1 MSGERPSGSEF
12 GRWAGAI
19 VDDLLRL
26 RPEWACW
33 LGDHRHDDRI
43 DDRSAAGRAGERT
56 VLADRRAEFAELDR
70 DRLDPED
77 RVDAALIAGEL
88 DRRIFEI
95 DELREVEWN
104 PLVYNPGEAL
114 YPLVTRDVLALPDR
128 VRAITARLELLPD
141 LVLTARRQLDRPP
154 RVHVETALARQPGTR
169 SLLGDEISRLVAVDP
184 GLRRIVEPAQRR
196 ALDALADHEVDLRRL
211 LDGPHRSPRLGP
223 ARFERALQLTVGAP
237 VSAAELAGRAAAHIE
252 EVTEQLEQAALDFL
266 GGRAGAPVGDRSA
279 TIRAALDRVAEH
291 HPDDATV
298 TARARAVLADATDAV
313 RRLGLV
319 TIPDDPVRIEVM
331 PPFRRGVAVAY
342 CDPAG
347 PLEEGGTTSFAISP
361 TPAGWSSDQIL
372 SFYREY
378 NDAMLVNLAVHE
390 AMPGHVV
397 QLAHARRFR
406 GSSPVRQVF
415 WNGPFVEG
423 WAVHAER
430 IMVEHGH
437 GGPAVRLQ
445 QLKMALRMAINTLLD
460 VGVHAG
466 ELTEPEAMELM
477 TRRGFQEEGEAALKW
492 RRAQLSAAQ
501 LSTYFAGY
509 SELAGLFARLGT
521 VSCYDQVLAHGSPP
535 PALLGELLGVPAAA
549 G

>member
-1 MSGERPSGSEF
+1 MAGESSSGSEF
-12 GRWAGAI
+12 GRLAGAV

-26 RPEWACW
+26 RPEWACG

-43 DDRSAAGRAGERT
+43 DDRSAAGRVVERA
-56 VLADRRAEFAELDR
+56 VLASRRAELAAFDPG
-70 DRLDPED
+70 RLDAEE
-77 RVDAALIAGEL
+77 RVDAAMLAGEL

-95 DELREVEWN
+95 DELRDVEWN

-114 YPLVTRDVLALPDR
+114 HPLVTRGVLPLPDR

-154 RVHVETALARQPGTR
+154 RVHVETALARQLGTR
-169 SLLGDEISRLVAVDP
+169 SLVGDEISRLTADDP
-184 GLRRIVEPAQRR
+184 GLRRVVEPAQRR
-196 ALDALADHEVDLRRL
+196 ALAALADHEVDLRRL

-223 ARFERALQLTVGAP
+223 ARFEQALQLTLGSS
-237 VSAAELAGRAAAHIE
+237 VSAAELAGAAAAHVE
-252 EVTEQLEQAALDFL
+252 AVTEQLEQAALDFL
-266 GGRAGAPVGDRSA
+266 GGRAGAPVGDRFA
-279 TIRAALDRVAEH
+279 TIRAALDRVAER
-291 HPDDATV
+291 HPDDETIV
-298 TARARAVLADATDAV
+298 DRTCAVLAECTDAV

-331 PPFRRGVAVAY
+331 PPFRRGVTVAY

-361 TPAGWSSDQIL
+361 TPAGWSQDQVR

-406 GSSPVRQVF
+406 GSSPVRQVL

-477 TRRGFQEEGEAALKW
+477 IRRGFQEEGEAVGKW
-492 RRAQLSAAQ
+492 RRAQLTAAQ

-509 SELAGLFARLGT
+509 SELAGLFARFGT
-521 VSCYDQVLAHGSPP
+521 MNCYDQVLAHGSPP
-535 PALLGELLGVPAAA
+535 PALLAELFGVPATA